1 MSMHHTRLH
10 FWCPTACITVATE
23 EIFLDR
29 LFIHRDMT
37 GFAVCRLS
45 QCEHEGIVHLELS

>member
-10 FWCPTACITVATE
+10 FWCPTACFTVATE

-37 GFAVCRLS
+37 GFAVCRLCHS
-45 QCEHEGIVHLELS
+45 EYEGIVHLELS